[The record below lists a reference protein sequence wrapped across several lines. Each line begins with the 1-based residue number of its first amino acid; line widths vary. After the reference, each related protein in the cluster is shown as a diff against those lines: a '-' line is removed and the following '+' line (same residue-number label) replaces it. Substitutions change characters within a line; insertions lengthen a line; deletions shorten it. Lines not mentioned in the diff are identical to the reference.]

1 MVNQFNAEAFRASPT
16 AEAFRASPTVEA
28 VRASPTVPFAP
39 DVPPGLPQGFREP
52 LLNDPWNAWLQHQ
65 GIPPPPPGF
74 GRLANGLDEEP
85 SFDRLDGDRHRD
97 DSDDNPFRRS
107 EKWMPSLPRPGFSS
121 WKTRP
126 SEVIGFSDYVGEL
139 ASWTG
144 LGSNSFPREIMS
156 SLREGRAISFERLS
170 GSQVTRSVRL
180 FSILKMVFEQHPRAS
195 LILRNYEEGLGR
207 VKVSGFEALRLLAR
221 EFGIKTRTELM
232 YFRQQVV
239 NGNFFSRGS
248 TIPEIV
254 RKVQFEIQFEIL

>member
-52 LLNDPWNAWLQHQ
+52 LLNDPWNAWLQRQ
-65 GIPPPPPGF
+65 GIPP
-74 GRLANGLDEEP
+74 
-85 SFDRLDGDRHRD
+85 
-97 DSDDNPFRRS
+97 
-107 EKWMPSLPRPGFSS
+107 
-121 WKTRP
+121 
-126 SEVIGFSDYVGEL
+126 YVGEL